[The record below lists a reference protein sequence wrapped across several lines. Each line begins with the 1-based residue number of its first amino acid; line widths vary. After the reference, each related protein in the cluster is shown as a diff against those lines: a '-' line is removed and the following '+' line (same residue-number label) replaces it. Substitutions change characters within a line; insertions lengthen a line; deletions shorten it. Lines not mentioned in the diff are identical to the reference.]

1 MNIEERFLAYAA
13 AFEESYEDNDWSR
26 VAAFFAE
33 AASYDNGEGDAAHGR
48 DAVVAKLRGSVDGL
62 DRMMDSRGVELRSLT
77 SAGDTVTME
86 WTASYT
92 KAGLPGLEFKGTEYA
107 RFEDDR
113 IAELRDELVPGSGEI
128 LGAWLDAH
136 GSTLAG

>member
-1 MNIEERFLAYAA
+1 MNIEEQFLAYAA

-26 VAAFFAE
+26 VAAFFTE

-48 DAVVAKLRGSVDGL
+48 DAVLEKLKGSVDGL
-62 DRMMDSRGVELRSLT
+62 DRRMDSRGVEIRSLT
-77 SAGDTVTME
+77 IECDTVTME
-86 WTASYT
+86 RKARYT

-107 RFEDDR
+107 RYEDGH
-113 IAELRDELVPGSGEI
+113 IAELRDELVPGSGEV

-136 GSTLAG
+136 GSALAT

>member
-1 MNIEERFLAYAA
+1 MNIEERFLEYAA

-26 VAAFFAE
+26 LAVFFTE
-33 AASYDNGEGDAAHGR
+33 TASYDNGEGEAAHGR
-48 DAVVAKLRGSVDGL
+48 DAVLAKLRGSVDGL
-62 DRMMDSRGVELRSLT
+62 DRLMDSRGVQLRSLT
-77 SAGDTVTME
+77 SEGDTVTME

-92 KAGLPGLEFKGTEYA
+92 KAGLPDLEFKGTEYA
-107 RFEDDR
+107 RFEGDG

-136 GSTLAG
+136 GASLVT